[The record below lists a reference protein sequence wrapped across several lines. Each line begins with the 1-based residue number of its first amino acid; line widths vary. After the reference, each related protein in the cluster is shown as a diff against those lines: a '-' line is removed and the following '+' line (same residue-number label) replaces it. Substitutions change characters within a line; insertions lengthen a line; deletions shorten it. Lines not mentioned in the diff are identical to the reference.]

1 MAANFAPWTALALG
15 WALAAASTVSSAQT
29 STPDPGRQTALPGD
43 LQGTRADPPS
53 GLNRIIIGF
62 RPAKAQ
68 GASAR
73 GSAPSLRPVDS
84 VQALNQARSLTTDS
98 GEPVVLAYHRSVS
111 SNTHVALTSR
121 RMSRVELSALARQ
134 LQRDPQVAY
143 VEVDERVSAQLTPND
158 TDFAARQWSMQS
170 VAAGSGAA
178 NFSTAWDRATGRGVI
193 IAQLD
198 GGFRPHAD
206 LFANVLAGYDFVSA
220 DPNGTFMTA
229 NDGDGRDSD
238 ARDPGDWSNQGD
250 CAPANS
256 SWHGTHV
263 AGVLAAVG
271 NNNAGVAGGAFNAR
285 LLPIR
290 VLGVCGGYVSDIA
303 AAMRWAVG
311 LPVPGVPDNT
321 QRAKVLNL
329 SLGRFGSCSE
339 AFKGAVD
346 EVIATGSVIVAAT
359 GNDRARAIL
368 QPANCPGVIA
378 VTAHTIDGDNASYA
392 NIGTGTVISAPGG
405 GNGTAIVGDGRQIYS
420 TSNTGLTTPAMDRL
434 ESKRGTSM
442 ATAHVSA
449 TAALMFQVK
458 PTITPNEVMSRLVN
472 ATRPHPA
479 GSYCDGLQTCGAG
492 LLDAGVTVS
501 DVLADNAPVI
511 TVRSSAGEV
520 VSRGTNVQLIG
531 TALMG
536 RLGLGVQSL
545 SWSQTAG
552 PNVTLSGATTT
563 TASFV
568 VPQAGSNFTFRF
580 NAIDQNGQSA
590 HMDLTVPANNSAPV
604 MAPIT
609 HRYVL
614 LGSQLTFTATATD
627 AEGDRVTFVAS
638 TLPRGATLDP
648 ATGTFIWDDTGPL
661 GSYTIGIT
669 PSDGLLSG
677 ETRYVGITVVAPG
690 SGGGGAT
697 HWFEWLIPGLL
708 TLMLALSARRRQR
721 ARNAAVQPGH
731 TRSGQH

>member
-1 MAANFAPWTALALG
+1 VAVSFTPRTALALG
-15 WALAAASTVSSAQT
+15 WVLAAASVASVAQT
-29 STPDPGRQTALPGD
+29 VKPGPDRPGD
-43 LQGTRADPPS
+43 LQGMQADPPN

-62 RPAKAQ
+62 RPAKALA
-68 GASAR
+68 ASAH
-73 GSAPSLRPVDS
+73 GSAPLLRPVDS
-84 VQALNQARSLTTDS
+84 IQALNQTRSLTADS
-98 GEPVVLAYHRSVS
+98 GEPVALAYYRSVS

-121 RMSRVELSALARQ
+121 RMSRVEMSAFARR

-143 VEVDERVSAQLTPND
+143 VEVDERVTAQLAPND
-158 TDFAARQWSMQS
+158 TDFAARQWSLQS
-170 VAAGSGAA
+170 VTAGTGAA
-178 NFSTAWDRATGRGVI
+178 NFSTAWDSATGAGVI

-206 LFANVLAGYDFVSA
+206 LFPNVLPGYDFVSA
-220 DPNGTFMTA
+220 DPSGAFTTA

-250 CAPANS
+250 CTPANS

-263 AGVLAAVG
+263 AGIIAAVG
-271 NNNAGVAGGAFNAR
+271 NNSSGVAGGAFNAR

-321 QRAKVLNL
+321 QVAKVLNL

-346 EVIATGSVIVAAT
+346 EVLATGGVIVAAT

-405 GNGTAIVGDGRQIYS
+405 GNGAAIVGDGRLIYS
-420 TSNTGLTTPAMDRL
+420 TSNTGLTTPVADRI
-434 ESKRGTSM
+434 EGKSGTSM

-449 TAALMFQVK
+449 VAALMFQLK

-472 ATRPHPA
+472 AARPHPA
-479 GSYCDGLQTCGAG
+479 GSYCVGLQTCGAG
-492 LLDAGVTVS
+492 LVDAGATVG
-501 DVLADNAPVI
+501 DVLADNAPVVA
-511 TVRSSAGEV
+511 VRNSAGEV
-520 VSRGTNVQLIG
+520 ASRGTNVQLIG

-536 RLGLGVQSL
+536 RLGLGIQSV
-545 SWSQTAG
+545 SWHQTAG
-552 PNVTLSGATTT
+552 PNVPLTGANTG

-568 VPQAGSNFTFRF
+568 VPQAGNSFTFRF
-580 NAIDQNGQSA
+580 SALDQNGTSA

-604 MAPIT
+604 LAPIANQF
-609 HRYVL
+609 VL
-614 LGSQLTFTATATD
+614 LGTQLTFTATATD
-627 AEGDRVTFVAS
+627 AEGDVVAYVSS

-648 ATGTFIWDDTGPL
+648 ATGTFIWDNAGPL

-677 ETRYVGITVVAPG
+677 ETRYIGVTVVAPG

-697 HWFEWLIPGLL
+697 HWAEWLVVGLL
-708 TLMLALSARRRQR
+708 TALMGSSAMRRRRVPSVALGSVETKPEQD
-721 ARNAAVQPGH
+721 
-731 TRSGQH
+731 